1 MENLHD
7 TLPCFF
13 FNNHKNYPTMMKRAL
28 HQSVVPL
35 MAVVFTLVAAL
46 VCTSCGT
53 DSRHFRI
60 DGRLLHLNQGEFY
73 VYSPDGTINGLD
85 TIKVQ
90 AGRFS
95 YEVACD
101 RPMTLMIV
109 FPNFTE
115 QPVFAQPGK
124 SVDLKGD
131 ASHLKEM
138 TVKGTE
144 DNELMNKFREMIHNA
159 APPEMKKCAQL
170 FVEDHPESRVG
181 AYLVDRYFIHDAN
194 PDTKTAVRLVDL
206 MIEKQPDNGYLKR
219 QKRQLTA
226 SFVATKGAD
235 IPNVLGTTVDGKTIG
250 RVQLTKAP
258 VTVVCALATWKYES
272 MSQFRRLAAYAAS
285 QQGRVAVVGVSID
298 ASPSLVCSQLASQ
311 IGISDSASGLAFG
324 PSSGSSSGSASGLSS
339 GPSSGSASASAQASS
354 SSRSSSTC
362 YVVCDGKMVESPFF
376 TRLGLTGVPD
386 NIVIKNGRIAAA
398 HLTDNQLTEFI
409 KEKQK

>member
-1 MENLHD
+1 
-7 TLPCFF
+7 
-13 FNNHKNYPTMMKRAL
+13 MKRAL

-138 TVKGTE
+138 TVKGTK
-144 DNELMNKFREMIHNA
+144 DNELMNKFREMIRNA

-170 FVEDHPESRVG
+170 FVQDHPESRVG

-206 MIEKQPDNGYLKR
+206 MIEKQPENGYLKR

-298 ASPSLVCSQLASQ
+298 ASPSLVRSQLASQ

-324 PSSGSSSGSASGLSS
+324 PSSGSSSGSASGLASGSS
-339 GPSSGSASASAQASS
+339 SASASAASQGSS

>member
-1 MENLHD
+1 
-7 TLPCFF
+7 
-13 FNNHKNYPTMMKRAL
+13 MMKRAL

-138 TVKGTE
+138 TVKGTK
-144 DNELMNKFREMIHNA
+144 DNELMNKFREMIRNA

-170 FVEDHPESRVG
+170 FVQDHPESRVG

-206 MIEKQPDNGYLKR
+206 MIEKQPENGYLKR

-298 ASPSLVCSQLASQ
+298 ASTSLVCSQLASQ
-311 IGISDSASGLAFG
+311 LGISDSASGSAFGSAFG
-324 PSSGSSSGSASGLSS
+324 PSSGSSSGSASGSSS
-339 GPSSGSASASAQASS
+339 GSSSGSASGSSSGSSSASASAASQGSS

>member
-1 MENLHD
+1 
-7 TLPCFF
+7 
-13 FNNHKNYPTMMKRAL
+13 MMKRAL

-35 MAVVFTLVAAL
+35 MAVVFTLVATL

-138 TVKGTE
+138 TVKGTK

-170 FVEDHPESRVG
+170 FVQDHPESRVG

-206 MIEKQPDNGYLKR
+206 MIEKQPENGYLKR

-298 ASPSLVCSQLASQ
+298 ASPSLVRSQLASQ

-324 PSSGSSSGSASGLSS
+324 PSSGSSSGSASGSSS
-339 GPSSGSASASAQASS
+339 GSSSASASADAQGSS

>member
-1 MENLHD
+1 
-7 TLPCFF
+7 
-13 FNNHKNYPTMMKRAL
+13 MMKRAL

-115 QPVFAQPGK
+115 QPVFAQSGK

-138 TVKGTE
+138 TVKGTK
-144 DNELMNKFREMIHNA
+144 DNELMNKFREMIRNA

-170 FVEDHPESRVG
+170 FVQDHPESRVG

-206 MIEKQPDNGYLKR
+206 MIEKQPENGYLKR

-298 ASPSLVCSQLASQ
+298 ASPSLVRSQLASQ
-311 IGISDSASGLAFG
+311 LGISDSASGSAFG
-324 PSSGSSSGSASGLSS
+324 SAFGSSSGSSSGSAS
-339 GPSSGSASASAQASS
+339 AAAQGSS
-354 SSRSSSTC
+354 SSRSSSTS

>member
-1 MENLHD
+1 
-7 TLPCFF
+7 
-13 FNNHKNYPTMMKRAL
+13 MKRAL

-95 YEVACD
+95 CEVACD

-138 TVKGTE
+138 TVKGTK
-144 DNELMNKFREMIHNA
+144 DNELMNKFREMIRNA

-170 FVEDHPESRVG
+170 FVQDHPESRVG

-206 MIEKQPDNGYLKR
+206 MIEKQPENGYLKR

-311 IGISDSASGLAFG
+311 LGISDSASGLAFG
-324 PSSGSSSGSASGLSS
+324 PSSGSSSGSASGSSS
-339 GPSSGSASASAQASS
+339 GSSSASASAAAQGSS

>member
-1 MENLHD
+1 
-7 TLPCFF
+7 
-13 FNNHKNYPTMMKRAL
+13 MMKRAL

-138 TVKGTE
+138 TVKGTK
-144 DNELMNKFREMIHNA
+144 DNELMNKFREMIRNA

-170 FVEDHPESRVG
+170 FVQDHPESRVG

-206 MIEKQPDNGYLKR
+206 MIEKQPENGYLKR

-235 IPNVLGTTVDGKTIG
+235 IPNVLGTTVDGNTIG

-298 ASPSLVCSQLASQ
+298 ASPSLVRSQLASQ

-324 PSSGSSSGSASGLSS
+324 PSSGSSSGSASGSSS
-339 GPSSGSASASAQASS
+339 GSSSASASAAAQGSS

>member
-1 MENLHD
+1 
-7 TLPCFF
+7 
-13 FNNHKNYPTMMKRAL
+13 MMKRAL
-28 HQSVVPL
+28 HQSVVSL

-170 FVEDHPESRVG
+170 FVQDHPESRVG

-298 ASPSLVCSQLASQ
+298 ASSSLVCSQLASQ
-311 IGISDSASGLAFG
+311 IGISDSAVSSASGSSSTS
-324 PSSGSSSGSASGLSS
+324 SSGSSSG
-339 GPSSGSASASAQASS
+339 SASAQASS

-376 TRLGLTGVPD
+376 IRLGLAGVPD

>member
-1 MENLHD
+1 
-7 TLPCFF
+7 
-13 FNNHKNYPTMMKRAL
+13 MMKRAL

-138 TVKGTE
+138 TVKGTK
-144 DNELMNKFREMIHNA
+144 DNELMNKFREMIRNA

-170 FVEDHPESRVG
+170 FVQDHPESRVG

-206 MIEKQPDNGYLKR
+206 MIEKQPENGYLKR

-235 IPNVLGTTVDGKTIG
+235 IPNVLGTTVDSKTIG

-298 ASPSLVCSQLASQ
+298 ASPSLVRSQLASQ

-324 PSSGSSSGSASGLSS
+324 PSSGSSSGSASGSSS
-339 GPSSGSASASAQASS
+339 GSSSASASAAAQGSS

>member
-1 MENLHD
+1 
-7 TLPCFF
+7 
-13 FNNHKNYPTMMKRAL
+13 MMKRAL

-138 TVKGTE
+138 TVKGTK
-144 DNELMNKFREMIHNA
+144 DNELMNKFREMIRNA

-170 FVEDHPESRVG
+170 FVQDHPESRVG

-206 MIEKQPDNGYLKR
+206 MIEKQPENGYLKR

-298 ASPSLVCSQLASQ
+298 ASPSLVRSQLASQ

-324 PSSGSSSGSASGLSS
+324 PSSGSSSGSASGLATGLASGSSS
-339 GPSSGSASASAQASS
+339 GSSSASASAAAQGSS

>member
-1 MENLHD
+1 
-7 TLPCFF
+7 
-13 FNNHKNYPTMMKRAL
+13 MKRAL

-170 FVEDHPESRVG
+170 FVQDHPESRVG

-226 SFVATKGAD
+226 SFVAAKGAD

-298 ASPSLVCSQLASQ
+298 ASPSLVRSQLASQ

-324 PSSGSSSGSASGLSS
+324 PSSGSSSGSASGS
-339 GPSSGSASASAQASS
+339 SSGSASAAAQGSS

>member
-1 MENLHD
+1 
-7 TLPCFF
+7 
-13 FNNHKNYPTMMKRAL
+13 MMKRAL

-138 TVKGTE
+138 TVKGTK
-144 DNELMNKFREMIHNA
+144 DNELMNKFREMIRNA

-170 FVEDHPESRVG
+170 FVQDHPESRVG

-206 MIEKQPDNGYLKR
+206 MIEKQPENGYLKR

-250 RVQLTKAP
+250 CVQLTKAP

-298 ASPSLVCSQLASQ
+298 ASPSLVRSQLASQ

-324 PSSGSSSGSASGLSS
+324 PSSGSSSGSASGSSS
-339 GPSSGSASASAQASS
+339 GSSSASASAAAQGSS

>member
-1 MENLHD
+1 
-7 TLPCFF
+7 
-13 FNNHKNYPTMMKRAL
+13 MKRAL

-138 TVKGTE
+138 TVKGTK
-144 DNELMNKFREMIHNA
+144 DNELMNKFREMIRNA

-170 FVEDHPESRVG
+170 FVQDHPESRVG

-206 MIEKQPDNGYLKR
+206 MIEKQPENGYLKR

-298 ASPSLVCSQLASQ
+298 ASPSLVRSQLASQ

-324 PSSGSSSGSASGLSS
+324 PSFGPSSGSSSGSSSGLASGSSS
-339 GPSSGSASASAQASS
+339 GSSSASASAAAQGSS

>member
-1 MENLHD
+1 
-7 TLPCFF
+7 
-13 FNNHKNYPTMMKRAL
+13 MMKRAL

-35 MAVVFTLVAAL
+35 MAVVFTLVAEL

-138 TVKGTE
+138 TVKGTK
-144 DNELMNKFREMIHNA
+144 DNELMNKFREMIRNA

-170 FVEDHPESRVG
+170 FVQDHPESRVG

-206 MIEKQPDNGYLKR
+206 MIEKQPENGYLKR

-272 MSQFRRLAAYAAS
+272 MSQFRRLAAYAPS

-298 ASPSLVCSQLASQ
+298 ASPSLVRSQLASQ

-324 PSSGSSSGSASGLSS
+324 PSSGSSSGSS
-339 GPSSGSASASAQASS
+339 SASASAAAQGSS
-354 SSRSSSTC
+354 SSRNSSTC

>member
-1 MENLHD
+1 
-7 TLPCFF
+7 
-13 FNNHKNYPTMMKRAL
+13 MKRAL

-35 MAVVFTLVAAL
+35 MAVVFTLVATL

-138 TVKGTE
+138 TVNGTK

-170 FVEDHPESRVG
+170 FVQDHPESRVG

-206 MIEKQPDNGYLKR
+206 MIEKQPENGYLKR

-235 IPNVLGTTVDGKTIG
+235 IPNVLGTTVDGRTIG

-298 ASPSLVCSQLASQ
+298 ASPSLVRSQLASQ

-324 PSSGSSSGSASGLSS
+324 PSSGSSSGSASGSSS
-339 GPSSGSASASAQASS
+339 GPASASAQGSS

-376 TRLGLTGVPD
+376 TRLGLTSVPD

>member
-1 MENLHD
+1 
-7 TLPCFF
+7 
-13 FNNHKNYPTMMKRAL
+13 MMKRAL

-138 TVKGTE
+138 TVKGTK
-144 DNELMNKFREMIHNA
+144 DNELMNKFREMIRNA

-170 FVEDHPESRVG
+170 FVQDHPESRVG

-206 MIEKQPDNGYLKR
+206 MIEKQPENGYLKR

-235 IPNVLGTTVDGKTIG
+235 IPNVLGTTVDGRTIG

-298 ASPSLVCSQLASQ
+298 ASPSLVRSQLASQ
-311 IGISDSASGLAFG
+311 IGISDLAFG
-324 PSSGSSSGSASGLSS
+324 PSSGSSSGSASGLASGSSS
-339 GPSSGSASASAQASS
+339 GSSSASASAASQGSS

>member
-1 MENLHD
+1 
-7 TLPCFF
+7 
-13 FNNHKNYPTMMKRAL
+13 MMKRAL

-226 SFVATKGAD
+226 SFVAAKGAD

-298 ASPSLVCSQLASQ
+298 ASPSLVRSQLASQ
-311 IGISDSASGLAFG
+311 IGISDSSSGLAFG
-324 PSSGSSSGSASGLSS
+324 PSSGLASGSSSG
-339 GPSSGSASASAQASS
+339 PASASAQGSS

>member
-1 MENLHD
+1 
-7 TLPCFF
+7 
-13 FNNHKNYPTMMKRAL
+13 MMKRAL

-138 TVKGTE
+138 TVKGTK
-144 DNELMNKFREMIHNA
+144 DNELMNKFREMIRNA

-170 FVEDHPESRVG
+170 FVQDHPESRVG

-206 MIEKQPDNGYLKR
+206 MIEKQPENGYLKR

-298 ASPSLVCSQLASQ
+298 ASPSLVRSQLASQ
-311 IGISDSASGLAFG
+311 LGISDSASGLAFG
-324 PSSGSSSGSASGLSS
+324 PSSGSSSGSASGSSS
-339 GPSSGSASASAQASS
+339 GSSSASASAAAQGSS

>member
-1 MENLHD
+1 
-7 TLPCFF
+7 
-13 FNNHKNYPTMMKRAL
+13 
-28 HQSVVPL
+28 

-138 TVKGTE
+138 TVKGTK

-324 PSSGSSSGSASGLSS
+324 PSSGSSSGSASGS
-339 GPSSGSASASAQASS
+339 SSGSASAAAQGSS

>member
-1 MENLHD
+1 
-7 TLPCFF
+7 
-13 FNNHKNYPTMMKRAL
+13 MKRAL
-28 HQSVVPL
+28 HQSVVSL

-226 SFVATKGAD
+226 SFVAAKGAD

-298 ASPSLVCSQLASQ
+298 ASPSLVRSQLASQ

-324 PSSGSSSGSASGLSS
+324 PSSGLASGS
-339 GPSSGSASASAQASS
+339 SSGSASASAQASS

>member
-1 MENLHD
+1 
-7 TLPCFF
+7 
-13 FNNHKNYPTMMKRAL
+13 MKRAL

-138 TVKGTE
+138 TVKGTK
-144 DNELMNKFREMIHNA
+144 DNELMNKFREMIRNA

-170 FVEDHPESRVG
+170 FVQDHPESRVG

-206 MIEKQPDNGYLKR
+206 MIEKQPENGYLKR

-272 MSQFRRLAAYAAS
+272 MSQFHRLAAYAAS

-298 ASPSLVCSQLASQ
+298 ASPSLVRSQLASQ

-324 PSSGSSSGSASGLSS
+324 PSSGSSSGSASGSSS
-339 GPSSGSASASAQASS
+339 GSSSASASAAAQASS

>member
-1 MENLHD
+1 
-7 TLPCFF
+7 
-13 FNNHKNYPTMMKRAL
+13 MMKRAL

-138 TVKGTE
+138 TVKGTK
-144 DNELMNKFREMIHNA
+144 DNELMNKFREMIRNA

-170 FVEDHPESRVG
+170 FVQDHPESRVG

-206 MIEKQPDNGYLKR
+206 MIEKQPENGYLKR

-298 ASPSLVCSQLASQ
+298 ASPSLVRSQLASQ

-324 PSSGSSSGSASGLSS
+324 PSSGSSSGSSSASASGSS
-339 GPSSGSASASAQASS
+339 SASASAQGSS

>member
-1 MENLHD
+1 
-7 TLPCFF
+7 
-13 FNNHKNYPTMMKRAL
+13 MMKRAL

-138 TVKGTE
+138 TVKGTK
-144 DNELMNKFREMIHNA
+144 DNELMNKFREMIRNA

-170 FVEDHPESRVG
+170 FVQDHPESRVG

-206 MIEKQPDNGYLKR
+206 MIEKQPENGYLKR

-298 ASPSLVCSQLASQ
+298 ASSSLVRSQLASQ

-324 PSSGSSSGSASGLSS
+324 PSSGSSSGSASGLASGSSS
-339 GPSSGSASASAQASS
+339 GSSSASASAQGSS

>member
-1 MENLHD
+1 
-7 TLPCFF
+7 
-13 FNNHKNYPTMMKRAL
+13 MKRAL

-35 MAVVFTLVAAL
+35 MAVVLTLVATL

-95 YEVACD
+95 YEVTCD

-138 TVKGTE
+138 TVKGTK

-206 MIEKQPDNGYLKR
+206 MIEKQPENGYLKR

-311 IGISDSASGLAFG
+311 IGISYSAASSASA
-324 PSSGSSSGSASGLSS
+324 SSSASSLGSSSG
-339 GPSSGSASASAQASS
+339 SASAQASS

-376 TRLGLTGVPD
+376 IRLGLAGVPD

>member
-1 MENLHD
+1 
-7 TLPCFF
+7 
-13 FNNHKNYPTMMKRAL
+13 
-28 HQSVVPL
+28 

-298 ASPSLVCSQLASQ
+298 ASPSLVRSQLASQ
-311 IGISDSASGLAFG
+311 IGISDSSSGLAFG
-324 PSSGSSSGSASGLSS
+324 PSSGSSSGLASGS
-339 GPSSGSASASAQASS
+339 SSGSASAAAQGSS

>member
-1 MENLHD
+1 
-7 TLPCFF
+7 
-13 FNNHKNYPTMMKRAL
+13 MMKRAL
-28 HQSVVPL
+28 HLSVVPL

-138 TVKGTE
+138 TVKGTK
-144 DNELMNKFREMIHNA
+144 DNELMNKFREMIRNA

-170 FVEDHPESRVG
+170 FVQDHPESRVG

-324 PSSGSSSGSASGLSS
+324 PSSGSSSGSASGSSS
-339 GPSSGSASASAQASS
+339 GSSSASASAAAQGSS

>member
-1 MENLHD
+1 
-7 TLPCFF
+7 
-13 FNNHKNYPTMMKRAL
+13 
-28 HQSVVPL
+28 

-109 FPNFTE
+109 LPNFTE

-170 FVEDHPESRVG
+170 FVQDHPESRVG

-298 ASPSLVCSQLASQ
+298 ASPSLVRSQLASQ
-311 IGISDSASGLAFG
+311 LGISDSASGLAFG
-324 PSSGSSSGSASGLSS
+324 PSSGSSSGSASGSSS
-339 GPSSGSASASAQASS
+339 GPASAAAQGSS

>member
-1 MENLHD
+1 
-7 TLPCFF
+7 
-13 FNNHKNYPTMMKRAL
+13 MMKRAL

-138 TVKGTE
+138 TVKGTK

-170 FVEDHPESRVG
+170 FVQDHPESRVG

-206 MIEKQPDNGYLKR
+206 MIEKQPENGYLKR

-298 ASPSLVCSQLASQ
+298 ASPSLVRSQLASQ
-311 IGISDSASGLAFG
+311 LGISDSASGLAFG
-324 PSSGSSSGSASGLSS
+324 PSSGSSSGSASGSSS
-339 GPSSGSASASAQASS
+339 GPASASAQASS

>member
-1 MENLHD
+1 
-7 TLPCFF
+7 
-13 FNNHKNYPTMMKRAL
+13 
-28 HQSVVPL
+28 

-138 TVKGTE
+138 TVKGTK

-170 FVEDHPESRVG
+170 FVQDHPESRVG

-206 MIEKQPDNGYLKR
+206 MIEKQPENGYLKR

-235 IPNVLGTTVDGKTIG
+235 IPNVLGTTVDGRTIG

-298 ASPSLVCSQLASQ
+298 ASPSLVRSQLASQ
-311 IGISDSASGLAFG
+311 IGISDSASGSAFG
-324 PSSGSSSGSASGLSS
+324 PSSGSSSGLASGS
-339 GPSSGSASASAQASS
+339 SSGSASAAAQASS

-376 TRLGLTGVPD
+376 TRLGLTSVPD

>member
-1 MENLHD
+1 
-7 TLPCFF
+7 
-13 FNNHKNYPTMMKRAL
+13 
-28 HQSVVPL
+28 
-35 MAVVFTLVAAL
+35 MAVALTLVAAL

-138 TVKGTE
+138 TVKGTK

-170 FVEDHPESRVG
+170 FVQDHPESRVG

-194 PDTKTAVRLVDL
+194 PDTKTAVRLIDL

-298 ASPSLVCSQLASQ
+298 ASPSLVRSQLASQ

-324 PSSGSSSGSASGLSS
+324 PSSGSSSGSASGSL
-339 GPSSGSASASAQASS
+339 SGSASAAAQGSS

>member
-1 MENLHD
+1 
-7 TLPCFF
+7 
-13 FNNHKNYPTMMKRAL
+13 MMKRAL

-35 MAVVFTLVAAL
+35 MAVALTLVAAL

-138 TVKGTE
+138 TVKGTK

-170 FVEDHPESRVG
+170 FVQDHPESRVG

-194 PDTKTAVRLVDL
+194 PDTKTAVRLIDL

-298 ASPSLVCSQLASQ
+298 ASPSLVRSQLASQ

-324 PSSGSSSGSASGLSS
+324 PSSGSSSGSASGSL
-339 GPSSGSASASAQASS
+339 SGSASAAAQGSS

>member
-1 MENLHD
+1 
-7 TLPCFF
+7 
-13 FNNHKNYPTMMKRAL
+13 MMKRAL

-138 TVKGTE
+138 TVKGTK

-194 PDTKTAVRLVDL
+194 PDTKTAVRLIDL

-298 ASPSLVCSQLASQ
+298 ASPSLVRSQLASQ

-324 PSSGSSSGSASGLSS
+324 PSSGSSSGSASGSSS
-339 GPSSGSASASAQASS
+339 GPASAAAQGSS

>member
-1 MENLHD
+1 
-7 TLPCFF
+7 
-13 FNNHKNYPTMMKRAL
+13 MMKRAL

-35 MAVVFTLVAAL
+35 MAVVFILVAAL

-138 TVKGTE
+138 TVKGTK
-144 DNELMNKFREMIHNA
+144 DNELMNKFREMIRNA

-170 FVEDHPESRVG
+170 FVQDHPESRVG

-206 MIEKQPDNGYLKR
+206 MIEKQPENGYLKR

-298 ASPSLVCSQLASQ
+298 ASPSLVRSQLASQ
-311 IGISDSASGLAFG
+311 IGISDLAFG
-324 PSSGSSSGSASGLSS
+324 PSSGSSSGSASGLASGSSS
-339 GPSSGSASASAQASS
+339 GSSSASASAQASS

>member
-1 MENLHD
+1 
-7 TLPCFF
+7 
-13 FNNHKNYPTMMKRAL
+13 MMKRAL

-138 TVKGTE
+138 TVKGTK
-144 DNELMNKFREMIHNA
+144 DNELMNKFREMIRNA

-170 FVEDHPESRVG
+170 FVQDHPESRVG

-206 MIEKQPDNGYLKR
+206 MIEKQPENGYLKR

-298 ASPSLVCSQLASQ
+298 ASSSLVRSQLASQ

-324 PSSGSSSGSASGLSS
+324 PSSGSSSGSASGLAS
-339 GPSSGSASASAQASS
+339 GSSSGSSSVSASAASQASS

>member
-1 MENLHD
+1 
-7 TLPCFF
+7 
-13 FNNHKNYPTMMKRAL
+13 MMKRAL

-138 TVKGTE
+138 TVKGTK
-144 DNELMNKFREMIHNA
+144 DNELMNKFREMIRNA

-170 FVEDHPESRVG
+170 FVQDHPESRVG

-206 MIEKQPDNGYLKR
+206 MIEKQPENGYLKR

-298 ASPSLVCSQLASQ
+298 ASSSLVRSQLASQ
-311 IGISDSASGLAFG
+311 LGISDSASGSAFGSAFG
-324 PSSGSSSGSASGLSS
+324 PSSGSSSGSASGSSS
-339 GPSSGSASASAQASS
+339 GSSSASASAAAQGSS

>member
-1 MENLHD
+1 
-7 TLPCFF
+7 
-13 FNNHKNYPTMMKRAL
+13 MMKRAL

-170 FVEDHPESRVG
+170 FVQDHPESRVG

-226 SFVATKGAD
+226 SFVAAKGAD
-235 IPNVLGTTVDGKTIG
+235 IPNVLGTTVDSKTIG

-298 ASPSLVCSQLASQ
+298 ASPSLVASQ

-324 PSSGSSSGSASGLSS
+324 PSSGSSSGLASGSSS
-339 GPSSGSASASAQASS
+339 GPASAAAQGSS

>member
-1 MENLHD
+1 
-7 TLPCFF
+7 
-13 FNNHKNYPTMMKRAL
+13 MKRAL
-28 HQSVVPL
+28 HQSVVSL

-298 ASPSLVCSQLASQ
+298 ASPSLVRSQLASQ

-324 PSSGSSSGSASGLSS
+324 PSSGLASGS
-339 GPSSGSASASAQASS
+339 SSGSASASAQASS

>member
-1 MENLHD
+1 
-7 TLPCFF
+7 
-13 FNNHKNYPTMMKRAL
+13 MMKRAL

-138 TVKGTE
+138 TVKGTK
-144 DNELMNKFREMIHNA
+144 DNELMNKFREMIRNA

-170 FVEDHPESRVG
+170 FVQDHPESRVG

-206 MIEKQPDNGYLKR
+206 MIEKQPENGYLKR

-298 ASPSLVCSQLASQ
+298 ASPSLVRSQLASQ

-324 PSSGSSSGSASGLSS
+324 PSSGSSSGSASGLATGSSS
-339 GPSSGSASASAQASS
+339 GSSSASASAQGSS

>member
-1 MENLHD
+1 
-7 TLPCFF
+7 
-13 FNNHKNYPTMMKRAL
+13 MMKRAL

-138 TVKGTE
+138 TVKGTK
-144 DNELMNKFREMIHNA
+144 DNELMNKFREMIRNA

-170 FVEDHPESRVG
+170 FVQDHPESRVG

-298 ASPSLVCSQLASQ
+298 ASPSLVRSQLASQ

-324 PSSGSSSGSASGLSS
+324 PSSGSLSGSASGLAS
-339 GPSSGSASASAQASS
+339 GSSSGSSSVSASAASQASS

>member
-1 MENLHD
+1 
-7 TLPCFF
+7 
-13 FNNHKNYPTMMKRAL
+13 MKRAL

-35 MAVVFTLVAAL
+35 MAVVFTLVVAL

-138 TVKGTE
+138 TVKGTK
-144 DNELMNKFREMIHNA
+144 DNELMNKFREMIRNA

-170 FVEDHPESRVG
+170 FVQDHPESRVG

-194 PDTKTAVRLVDL
+194 PDTKTAVRLIDL
-206 MIEKQPDNGYLKR
+206 MIEKQPENGYLKR

-298 ASPSLVCSQLASQ
+298 ASPSLVRSQLASQ

-324 PSSGSSSGSASGLSS
+324 PSSGPSSGSS
-339 GPSSGSASASAQASS
+339 SASASAAAQGSS
-354 SSRSSSTC
+354 SSRSSSTS

>member
-1 MENLHD
+1 
-7 TLPCFF
+7 
-13 FNNHKNYPTMMKRAL
+13 MMKRAL

-138 TVKGTE
+138 TVKGTK
-144 DNELMNKFREMIHNA
+144 DNELMNKFREMIRNA

-170 FVEDHPESRVG
+170 FVQDHPESRVG

-272 MSQFRRLAAYAAS
+272 MSQFRRLAAYATS

-298 ASPSLVCSQLASQ
+298 ASSSLVCSQLASQ

-324 PSSGSSSGSASGLSS
+324 PSSGSSSGSASGLASGSS
-339 GPSSGSASASAQASS
+339 SASASAAAQGSS